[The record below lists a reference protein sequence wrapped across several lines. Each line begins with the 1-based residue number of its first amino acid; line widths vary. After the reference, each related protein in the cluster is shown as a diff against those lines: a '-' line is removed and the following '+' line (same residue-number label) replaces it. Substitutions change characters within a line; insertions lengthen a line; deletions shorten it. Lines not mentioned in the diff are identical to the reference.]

1 MMYDVLLEQEQEQTY
16 TATLLGG
23 PRLSV
28 SAATREEALGELR
41 QTLERRLAKAEVV
54 TIEVDL
60 LHPNPNPWVRLAG
73 VYKDNPLFDEFLAE
87 MEADRR
93 ELAAEEAAAEETP

>member
-1 MMYDVLLEQEQEQTY
+1 MMYDVLVEQEQEQAY
-16 TATLLGG
+16 TATLLSG

-28 SAATREEALGELR
+28 SAATREEALGQLR
-41 QTLERRLAKAEVV
+41 HTLERRLAKAEIV

-60 LHPNPNPWVRLAG
+60 PHQPSPWVRLAG

-93 ELAAEEAAAEETP
+93 ELAAEEAAAEEAP

>member
-1 MMYDVLLEQEQEQTY
+1 MTYDVLVEQEQEQTY

-28 SAATREEALGELR
+28 SAATREEAVGKLR
-41 QTLERRLAKAEVV
+41 YTLERRLAKAEVV

-60 LHPNPNPWVRLAG
+60 PSKPNPPH
-73 VYKDNPLFDEFLAE
+73 
-87 MEADRR
+87 RR
-93 ELAAEEAAAEETP
+93 RACSESRRCSALGT

>member
-1 MMYDVLLEQEQEQTY
+1 MMCDVLVEQEQEQTY
-16 TATLLGG
+16 TATLLTG

-28 SAATREEALGELR
+28 SAATREEALGKLR
-41 QTLERRLAKAEVV
+41 HNLERRLAKAEVV

-60 LHPNPNPWVRLAG
+60 PHQPNPWVRLAG
-73 VYKDNPLFDEFLAE
+73 IYKDNPLFEEFLAE

-93 ELAAEEAAAEETP
+93 ELAPEDAAAEDAP

>member
-1 MMYDVLLEQEQEQTY
+1 MMYDVLVEEEQERTY
-16 TATLLGG
+16 TATLLGW

-28 SAATREEALGELR
+28 SAATREEALGKLR
-41 QTLERRLAKAEVV
+41 HTLEQRLSKAEVV

-60 LHPNPNPWVRLAG
+60 PHQTNPWIRLAG
-73 VYKDNPLFDEFLAE
+73 VYKDNPLFEDFLAE

-93 ELAAEEAAAEETP
+93 ELAAEEAAAEEAP